1 MPVKLKKETV
11 THWISGKSLQ
21 WQLKKKKQKKKPLCF
36 QEWLPF
42 QWSIYNKTQL
52 CIHKQNEAEDEKKK
66 IHDILNR
73 SLWVGCLTAAFPSE
87 QV

>member
-21 WQLKKKKQKKKPLCF
+21 WQLKKKKQTYVFKNGYHFNDLFTIKHNYA
-36 QEWLPF
+36 
-42 QWSIYNKTQL
+42 SINKMKLRT
-52 CIHKQNEAEDEKKK
+52 KKKK
-66 IHDILNR
+66 IHDILN
-73 SLWVGCLTAAFPSE
+73 SLWVVCLTAEFPSE